1 MEELKLK
8 RCLKCGDLVKVLQD
22 CNCNDGIMCCGEKMQ
37 DVTANSMDASFEKHV
52 PTYQKEGN
60 DIIVT
65 VNHVME
71 EEHYI
76 EWVLGKYENE
86 NREII
91 YKPGDDASF
100 RVPYEKGALIYSYCN
115 KHGLWMREVM

>member
-8 RCLKCGDLVKVLQD
+8 RCLKCGALVKVLQD

-37 DVTANSMDASFEKHV
+37 DVVANSMDASFEKHV

-76 EWVLGKYENE
+76 EWVLVKYENE
-86 NREII
+86 NRCTLE
-91 YKPGDDASF
+91 
-100 RVPYEKGALIYSYCN
+100 ELN
-115 KHGLWMREVM
+115 